1 LHFLPY
7 LQVYQIISLQSM
19 KILIAPDSFKD
30 ALSAIAV
37 SEAIERGIK
46 LANPEIETEKFPLA
60 DGGEGTIE
68 VLNFHHQGT
77 IETIAVS
84 DPLGRR
90 IEAKY
95 GRSGDCQQVYIEM
108 AQASGLERLLP
119 AERNCCNTSTYGT
132 GELILD
138 AIKSGAKKI
147 VLGIGGSATNDAGMG
162 MATALGYRFL
172 NENGEELEPI
182 GSNLIEVSAIDDS
195 QLQFDRRSIT
205 VEVACDV
212 DNPLYGK
219 RGAAYV
225 YAGQKGANPQEIEEL
240 DRGLQHFADVVNR
253 WCGKNL
259 SSIEGAGAAGGMGF
273 GSMVFLKA
281 SLKPGIQLLMDLTQ
295 FEEKLKSVDLVITGE
310 GKIDEQT
317 LHGKL
322 IKGVTETVKKY
333 GVPVIA
339 FCGTL
344 TTTTE
349 QIKSLGLTAAF
360 SIMRQPINLEEAK
373 RNTAVDLEQLA
384 FNVIRVIS
392 K

>member
-1 LHFLPY
+1 
-7 LQVYQIISLQSM
+7 M

-46 LANPEIETEKFPLA
+46 LANPQIETEKFPLA

-77 IETIAVS
+77 SETIAVS

-95 GRSGDCQQVYIEM
+95 ELSGDCQQAYIEM
-108 AQASGLERLLP
+108 AQASGLERLSL
-119 AERNCCNTSTYGT
+119 AERNCCDTTTYGT
-132 GELILD
+132 GELILA
-138 AIKSGAKKI
+138 AIKRGATKI

-182 GSNLIEVSAIDDS
+182 GRNLIEVSAIDDS

-240 DRGLQHFADVVNR
+240 DRGLQHFANVVNR
-253 WCGKNL
+253 WCGEDL

-273 GSMVFLKA
+273 GTMVFLKA
-281 SLKPGIQLLMDLTQ
+281 SLKPGIQLLMELTQ

-322 IKGVTETVKKY
+322 IKGVTEAAKKY
-333 GVPVIA
+333 AIPTIA

-344 TTTTE
+344 AATTE

-360 SIMRQPINLEEAK
+360 SIMRQPINLEESK
-373 RNTAVDLEQLA
+373 KNTAVDLEQLA

>member
-1 LHFLPY
+1 
-7 LQVYQIISLQSM
+7 M

-37 SEAIERGIK
+37 SAAIERGIK
-46 LANPEIETEKFPLA
+46 LANPQIETEKFPLA

-77 IETIAVS
+77 IETIKVS
-84 DPLGRR
+84 DPLGRQ

-95 GRSGDCQQVYIEM
+95 GLSGDGQQAYIEM
-108 AQASGLERLLP
+108 AQASGLERLSP
-119 AERNCCNTSTYGT
+119 AERNCCDTTTYGT
-132 GELILD
+132 GELILA
-138 AIKSGAKKI
+138 AIKRGAKKI

-172 NENGEELEPI
+172 DRNGDRLEPT
-182 GSNLIEVSAIDDS
+182 GRNLIKVSAIDDS
-195 QLQFDRRSIT
+195 QLQFDRSSII

-212 DNPLYGK
+212 DNPLYGE

-225 YAGQKGANPQEIEEL
+225 YARQKGANHQEIEEL
-240 DRGLQHFADVVNR
+240 DRGLQHFADVVNC
-253 WCGKNL
+253 WCGRDL

-273 GSMVFLKA
+273 GSMVFLTA
-281 SLKPGIQLLMDLTQ
+281 SLKPGIQLLMELTQ

-322 IKGVTETVKKY
+322 IKGVTETTKKY
-333 GVPVIA
+333 TIPVIA

-344 TTTTE
+344 ATTTE

-360 SIMRQPINLEEAK
+360 SIIRQPMSLEEAK
-373 RNTAVDLEQLA
+373 KDTAFGLENLA